1 MMGTRTIYALL
12 LLALP
17 GGHGLCPGKNG
28 TEVDWW
34 IIYQQRSMPFFHF
47 YVDSTSNSDVSY
59 HRPEAPDSALSRAVT
74 LVTDGTLPQYFLYS
88 YDLINIMDV
97 SNSMPY
103 PTHSKWMQGLL
114 ASDGGTKKGF
124 WILHNNFLFPAM
136 KDGEVLSPDSYSW
149 RAVTIGSSSEDL
161 FYICLSL
168 EDRES
173 LLDAVK
179 SILAGNPFVYHK
191 RLGDL
196 DLENYFTEIKGRNH
210 PFSSVAS
217 ANIFMECLTATDEA
231 KRHRCMYEF
240 QTKNVDPIQVY
251 TRPRGMLQGGKRFC
265 YNQQSSSLFEFV
277 GVSGSNPTNSISSS
291 NMFAISDDVKSQQYG
306 VVCFGQD
313 VAANSDTV
321 AVMICSKLPG
331 LWRSMVQSS
340 MLTNWGCPIRGFESK
355 PDKQR
360 EHLHLSGPQHHGI
373 PSPLSQSVSSQTSVP
388 EVRRLRRDVT
398 SISDQERQPKESK
411 AEIKEYRRQP
421 EKNEHKREHK
431 RSKREAPEAFD
442 HPKKKEVDFKQS
454 QNGLEKFLRYENRED
469 AGEDRSNAK
478 LERYMEIKMPFEK
491 PSREKEPPKTLVK
504 VVTSDEFE
512 RFVLSNR
519 KQLLAIFCR
528 KGCRYCASAEPEFH
542 MLINHFLKEDVEF
555 YHVDVG
561 EVEMPYQLEVSWTP
575 YVRFK
580 PRGVTELFPY
590 QWKDFDG
597 EAYDFRSLYK
607 FLDEHVE
614 RLEKNQNSRGN
625 SDGDAQAYY
634 P

>member
-1 MMGTRTIYALL
+1 MLCALL
-12 LLALP
+12 LLVLP
-17 GGHGLCPGKNG
+17 GGHGLCPSKNG
-28 TEVDWW
+28 TDVDWW

-74 LVTDGTLPQYFLYS
+74 LVTNGALPQYFLYS

-97 SNSMPY
+97 SNSMPF

-114 ASDGGTKKGF
+114 ASDGGTEKGF

-136 KDGEVLSPDSYSW
+136 EDGELLLPESHFW

-168 EDRES
+168 ENRES

-179 SILAGNPFVYHK
+179 SILAGNPFIYHK
-191 RLGDL
+191 RLNDL
-196 DLENYFTEIKGRNH
+196 NLEKYFTEIKDRNQ
-210 PFSSVAS
+210 PFSSLAS

-231 KRHRCMYEF
+231 KRYRCLYQF

-251 TRPRGMLQGGKRFC
+251 TRPRGVMQGGKRFC

-277 GVSGSNPTNSISSS
+277 GVSNSNPTNGISSS
-291 NMFAISDDVKSQQYG
+291 NMFAISDDVTSQQYG

-313 VAANSDTV
+313 VAASADTV
-321 AVMICSKLPG
+321 AVMICGKLPG
-331 LWRSMVQSS
+331 LWRSVVQSS
-340 MLTNWGCPIRGFESK
+340 MLTNWGCPIHGFER
-355 PDKQR
+355 KQDVKQT
-360 EHLHLSGPQHHGI
+360 EHLQLPGPRHHGI
-373 PSPLSQSVSSQTSVP
+373 PSPLSQSVSSQSQVP

-398 SISDQERQPKESK
+398 SVSEKQRQPKVPLPE
-411 AEIKEYRRQP
+411 AENKEHRVQT
-421 EKNEHKREHK
+421 EKKDHTNQHKRP
-431 RSKREAPEAFD
+431 KREAPKAFD

-454 QNGLEKFLRYENRED
+454 QNGLEKFFRYENRED
-469 AGEDRSNAK
+469 AGEDRTNAK
-478 LERYMEIKMPFEK
+478 LERYMDIKMPFEK

-512 RFVLSNR
+512 RFVLNNR

-590 QWKDFDG
+590 QWKDFSG

-614 RLEKNQNSRGN
+614 RIEKNQKSRGR
-625 SDGDAQAYY
+625 SDVDEQAYY